1 MADYQVLYRKYRPKD
16 FAEVVGQDHI
26 VSVLK
31 RQIQSG
37 RVAHAYLF
45 SGPRGVGKTT
55 VARIVAKAVN
65 CTNVP
70 GGSGGNAAGTL
81 STRQSPLLAPNRSPG
96 PRGLLSPLPPK
107 EKGDGGLP
115 IPCNACPSCTVFNA
129 GRALKLIEIDAASN
143 RGIDEIR
150 ELRDAVR
157 FAPAEGR
164 KKVYIID
171 EVHQLT
177 KDAFNA
183 LLKTLE
189 EPPPHAMFILATTEL
204 EKVLPTIVS
213 RTQHFDFRRPRE
225 TVIRDRI
232 TAIAKAEGV
241 KLEPDAATAIAFVA
255 EGAMR
260 DAEGML
266 GKILATGASPIALAD
281 VEEILG
287 IPKREALVTL
297 SGHIGS
303 RRLKEAIELLNAL
316 YYRGYEM
323 DYLTKL
329 LIGFFRDALLAKTTT
344 NPDGAP
350 AASMLPEGRDALAA
364 HLAAYSSNDLARA
377 ISALIDAVELS
388 RRSPIP
394 QLPLELAL
402 VEIMNGGQADKPLS
416 L

>member
-1 MADYQVLYRKYRPKD
+1 MEYQVLYRKYRPKD
-16 FAEVVGQDHI
+16 FAEVMGQDHI

-55 VARIVAKAVN
+55 VARIVAKAAN
-65 CTNVP
+65 CTVT
-70 GGSGGNAAGTL
+70 GSK
-81 STRQSPLLAPNRSPG
+81 
-96 PRGLLSPLPPK
+96 K
-107 EKGDGGLP
+107 EA
-115 IPCNACPSCTVFNA
+115 PCNACPSCEAFNA
-129 GRALKLIEIDAASN
+129 GRALNLIEIDAASN

-164 KKVYIID
+164 MKVYIID

-204 EKVLPTIVS
+204 DKVLPTIVS

-232 TAIAKAEGV
+232 LAIAKAEGA
-241 KLEPDAATAIAFVA
+241 KLEPDAAAAIAFVA

-260 DAEGML
+260 DAESML
-266 GKILATGASPIALAD
+266 GKILATGTNPIALGD

-287 IPKREALVTL
+287 IPKREALLTL
-297 SGHIGS
+297 SEHIG
-303 RRLKEAIELLNAL
+303 RRHLKEAIELLNSL

-323 DYLTKL
+323 DYLAKL

-350 AASMLPEGRDALAA
+350 EASMLPEGREALAA
-364 HLAAYSSNDLARA
+364 HLAAYSANDLARA
-377 ISALIDAVELS
+377 IAALIDAAELAK
-388 RRSPIP
+388 RSPIP

-402 VEIMNGGQADKPLS
+402 VEIINADQENKTA
-416 L
+416 